1 MPPWRRAEEAASMM
15 HRLFVLLTMVAA
27 SAPGSAALAQGT
39 LSTPSPEEQPAC
51 LKGFTPLRED
61 AEWKGR
67 MIKAASERHAP
78 PEEACK
84 IIGSYRMAEV
94 KMIKYV
100 EANAA
105 QCGIQ
110 TSLVQQLK
118 VGYKNTEALE
128 KKACAVADQ
137 NQRGVP
143 GQIND
148 FGDPAFERYRF

>member
-1 MPPWRRAEEAASMM
+1 MM
-15 HRLFVLLTMVAA
+15 RRLFMLLTMVVL

-39 LSTPSPEEQPAC
+39 LSTPSPEEHAVC
-51 LKGFTPLRED
+51 LKGFIPLRED
-61 AEWKGR
+61 AERKGK

-84 IIGSYRMAEV
+84 LIGNYSAAEV

-110 TSLVQQLK
+110 PSASLVEQLK

-128 KKACAVADQ
+128 KTVCAVADQ
-137 NQRGVP
+137 NHSRPDQRFWRSSLRTLPVLT
-143 GQIND
+143 
-148 FGDPAFERYRF
+148 